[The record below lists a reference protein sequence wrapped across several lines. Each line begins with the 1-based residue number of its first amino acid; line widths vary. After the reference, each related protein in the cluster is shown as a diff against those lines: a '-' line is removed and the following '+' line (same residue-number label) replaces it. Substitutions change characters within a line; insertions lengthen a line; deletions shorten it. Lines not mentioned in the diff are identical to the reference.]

1 MHLRWWVRASCQELV
16 SVLCIKEIQSGAD
29 GYIRDWW
36 YWHNAG
42 CECVCVWA
50 WINYMFSMCVLHY
63 DIRVWWSHILYL
75 CCVCVWD
82 CVYSAILHIDIELC
96 EHFVKS
102 TATSS
107 CSNWLCTAVEN
118 GGKGVWTRK
127 KGSACSCRWH
137 TQCENM
143 WGPTEGLDGTTLQD
157 FTFIKL
163 HVSLGTPVF
172 LHPVLC
178 SVTVFH
184 FVLSAEN
191 LTTWLRTKVS
201 WLLLDSIMW
210 YSITVAGRHSG
221 TNLII

>member
-1 MHLRWWVRASCQELV
+1 MIPYFIPLLCLCVR
-16 SVLCIKEIQSGAD
+16 LCVQCNHA
-29 GYIRDWW
+29 YW
-36 YWHNAG
+36 YWTLWTYFN
-42 CECVCVWA
+42 
-50 WINYMFSMCVLHY
+50 SPLLPLHVQT
-63 DIRVWWSHILYL
+63 DWP
-75 CCVCVWD
+75 
-82 CVYSAILHIDIELC
+82 
-96 EHFVKS
+96 
-102 TATSS
+102 
-107 CSNWLCTAVEN
+107 TAVEN
-118 GGKGVWTRK
+118 GGKVVWTRK
-127 KGSACSCRWH
+127 KGSACSCRH

-172 LHPVLC
+172 LRPVLC

-201 WLLLDSIMW
+201 WLLMDSIMW

-221 TNLII
+221 TNLIIYWGVK